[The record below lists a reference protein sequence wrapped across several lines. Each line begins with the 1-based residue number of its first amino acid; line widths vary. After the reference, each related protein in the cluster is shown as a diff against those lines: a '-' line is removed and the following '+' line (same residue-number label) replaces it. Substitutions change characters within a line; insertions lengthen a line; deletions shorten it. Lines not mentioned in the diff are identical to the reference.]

1 MSHASIH
8 PVELTDG
15 SIHLREL
22 VADDLDRIHALVGD
36 PAVTRT
42 LSFDT
47 RSRAQVASMLA
58 GACER
63 AQRDPR
69 TEYYLAICRSSDD
82 LLVGFIRLGLA
93 GVDAGKLGCAVHRE
107 HWGVGYATRAS
118 QMMIEFG
125 FRKLGLHRISAAVGP
140 DNASSLAAVD
150 RIGFTY
156 EGRIR
161 DHVFTNGR
169 WRDSLLYSILE
180 PEWTS
185 RSKGPN
191 LAPPDDNS

>member
-8 PVELTDG
+8 PVELSDG
-15 SIHLREL
+15 TIHLREF
-22 VADDLDRIHALVGD
+22 VDDDLDRIHALVGD

-47 RSRAQVASMLA
+47 RSRAQAASMLA
-58 GACER
+58 GARER

-82 LLVGFIRLGLA
+82 LLVGFVRLGLA

-118 QMMIEFG
+118 QLMIEFG
-125 FRKLGLHRISAAVGP
+125 FRRLGLRRISAAVGP
-140 DNASSLAAVD
+140 DNASSLVTVD
-150 RIGFTY
+150 RLGFTY
-156 EGRIR
+156 EGRLR
-161 DHVFTNGR
+161 DHVFTDGR

-185 RSKGPN
+185 RSNSTG
-191 LAPPDDNS
+191 LAHPDGSS